1 MGILEI
7 FTKRATTS
15 EAQLQI
21 KLAKLQYDLARAK
34 EKVRL
39 ATKGEQPGFMGLG
52 AYEVDI
58 YYESVKKEV
67 HTIRKKL
74 KKVREKRVLHRERR
88 IELGFSA
95 VSLAGYTHAG
105 KSTLFNALTEEHVP
119 VNNTLF
125 TTLTTTTRLIEIEE
139 RKFLLT
145 DTVGF
150 IDRLPTTLMEA
161 FRSTLE
167 ETIYSDL
174 ILLVVDASE
183 QLDIAEKKLSICL
196 ETIEHIGASGIPI
209 ITVLN
214 KTDLMSEAEIE
225 QKINQLKGKTPN
237 PVAVSAVQ
245 RTNLDK
251 LESEILE
258 ILKGYV
264 QSKLI
269 IPLSDKAMPF
279 VSWLFR
285 NTNVKSIDYAENCAH
300 IVFESKPE
308 IAEKVRRKV
317 EDFKGKFEKTMA

>member
-1 MGILEI
+1 
-7 FTKRATTS
+7 
-15 EAQLQI
+15 
-21 KLAKLQYDLARAK
+21 
-34 EKVRL
+34 
-39 ATKGEQPGFMGLG
+39 
-52 AYEVDI
+52 
-58 YYESVKKEV
+58 
-67 HTIRKKL
+67 
-74 KKVREKRVLHRERR
+74 
-88 IELGFSA
+88 
-95 VSLAGYTHAG
+95 LAGYTHAG

-150 IDRLPTTLMEA
+150 IDRLPTTLMEG